1 MKILDYD
8 DAFSLPHIV
17 SYSMIL
23 MVEMNIAYRFGSL
36 YWKAANLNVESGII
50 GDSESGTNYG
60 QIAKAMENFKEDILP
75 PSASKSDVGFV
86 PDINT
91 GKILYGLKAITG
103 FNIEVSKQIV
113 NNRPYADIQDFY
125 EKNVTNGLVTDKKMV
140 TLIKSGLFDEID
152 PNRRQVMIDFIS
164 LITPNKKK
172 LTAVHIKK
180 IRNDIPQGF
189 SECLEIYDFRES
201 VRKLKHHNNFMDEY
215 IKKYNKEADKL
226 TTKTYPDS
234 YYYDDDGNFVIELKV
249 FEKLYKKVVE
259 PLMEWLK
266 SEEALDIETRLRKR
280 EFWMEECLG
289 SLSKWEMESIN
300 FYIGDHELD
309 EYPLENFFNVSNFED
324 MPLEPDVEKYRT
336 GRGGKKW
343 PVYKTNVIAGTVVDT
358 IPIKG
363 IAIVITQ
370 FGVVQVRVGKG
381 RFQHYHKKIMVDID
395 GKRVNIDDTWFKRG
409 TKLLFVGYRRHNDF
423 YCNANNSP
431 YEHSVMK
438 INGVSNGEVIMQ
450 TQKKT
455 I

>member
-1 MKILDYD
+1 
-8 DAFSLPHIV
+8 
-17 SYSMIL
+17 

-36 YWKAANLNVESGII
+36 YWKAANLNVESGIL

-75 PSASKSDVGFV
+75 PSVMRSDVGFV
-86 PDINT
+86 PDVET
-91 GKILYGLKAITG
+91 GKILYGMKAITG
-103 FNIEVSKQIV
+103 MNIDMAKQVIA
-113 NNRPYADIQDFY
+113 NRPYSNIQDFY
-125 EKNVTNGLVTDKKMV
+125 EKNVTNGTITDKKMV
-140 TLIKSGLFDEID
+140 ILIKSGLFDDIN

-180 IRNDIPQGF
+180 VRDEIPSEF
-189 SECLEIYDFRES
+189 SECLEIYDFREKT
-201 VRKLKHHNNFMDEY
+201 RKLKNHNDFMDEY
-215 IKKYNKEADKL
+215 IKKYSKEADKL
-226 TTKTYPDS
+226 TTKAYPDS
-234 YYYDDDGNFVIELKV
+234 YRFNEDGNFVIELKV
-249 FEKLYKKVVE
+249 FEKLYRQVTE
-259 PLMEWLK
+259 PLMDWLK
-266 SEEALDIETRLRKR
+266 SDEALDIEAKLRKR
-280 EFWMEECLG
+280 EFWIEECLG
-289 SLSKWEMESIN
+289 SLSQWEMESIN
-300 FYIGDHELD
+300 FYIGNHELD
-309 EYPLENFFNVSNFED
+309 EYPLDDFFNVSVFSD
-324 MPLEPDVEKYRT
+324 LHLDPQVEKFRT

-363 IAIVITQ
+363 MAIVITQ

-381 RFQHYHKKIMVDID
+381 RFQYYHKKIMID
-395 GKRVNIDDTWFKRG
+395 EGSKRVCIDDTWFKRG
-409 TKLLFVGYRRHNDF
+409 TKLLFVGYRRDNDF
-423 YCNANNSP
+423 YCNSNNSP